1 MTQDASNSRAVP
13 ARPLARVE
21 AWEDRSAWA
30 LFAASILFFGFSTW
44 LLLQPGMPAAAQGW
58 MSVAVIAL
66 WAVFVVD
73 YLVRL
78 GLARGARGPFF
89 RSRLFDLSS
98 LFLPF
103 LRPFLILVY
112 IWRLPAFR
120 HGSGATQRARYL
132 ITMVLFSLMFVYT
145 ASMGVWLAE
154 RDAPGATIVN
164 FDDALWWGF
173 TTIATV
179 GYGDYVPI
187 TTLGRILAIGL
198 MMGGIAVIGVTSAT
212 LISALTD
219 RAHKRAVDHDH
230 EG

>member
-30 LFAASILFFGFSTW
+30 LFAASAIFFALSTW
-44 LLLQPGMPAAAQGW
+44 LLLEPGMPAW
-58 MSVAVIAL
+58 ERNLMSFAVVAL
-66 WAVFVVD
+66 WLIFVLD
-73 YLVRL
+73 YLIRL

-132 ITMVLFSLMFVYT
+132 TTMVLFSLMFVYT
-145 ASMGVWLAE
+145 ASLGVWLAE

-164 FDDALWWGF
+164 FNDALWWGF

-179 GYGDYVPI
+179 GYGDFVPI

-212 LISALTD
+212 LISALTEHA
-219 RAHKRAVDHDH
+219 RKRVAED
-230 EG
+230 EER

>member
-1 MTQDASNSRAVP
+1 MP
-13 ARPLARVE
+13 
-21 AWEDRSAWA
+21 AWERNLMS
-30 LFAASILFFGFSTW
+30 FA
-44 LLLQPGMPAAAQGW
+44 
-58 MSVAVIAL
+58 VVAL
-66 WAVFVVD
+66 WLIFVLD
-73 YLVRL
+73 YLIRL

-132 ITMVLFSLMFVYT
+132 TTMVLFSLMFVYT
-145 ASMGVWLAE
+145 ASLGVWLAE

-164 FDDALWWGF
+164 FNDALWWGF

-179 GYGDYVPI
+179 GYGDFVPI

-212 LISALTD
+212 LISALTEHA
-219 RAHKRAVDHDH
+219 RKRVAED
-230 EG
+230 EER